1 MSSDERLAVV
11 NTDVVVNKTS
21 ILIENGMSVGAIPLS
36 IVNDNLPELD
46 EYFVVNITN
55 VELVDMSSARN
66 NETFTPPRLGRH
78 LTSEV
83 KIEKNDGPQG
93 ILVFSPARYVSI
105 MREGSCVCLWLD
117 TVFKKSSHISN
128 L

>member
-1 MSSDERLAVV
+1 MS
-11 NTDVVVNKTS
+11 
-21 ILIENGMSVGAIPLS
+21 IGAIPLN
-36 IVNDNLPELD
+36 IVNDNSAELD

-55 VELVDMSSARN
+55 VELVNMSSAIN
-66 NETFTPPRLGRH
+66 NETFIPPRLGQN

-105 MREGSCVCLWLD
+105 LVKDLCM
-117 TVFKKSSHISN
+117 
-128 L
+128 